1 MRRTESDNTVT
12 RIAVFNDCQESLIDS
27 LRPFGDICLISDRSD
42 LDSNLHDVLFIDWRC
57 RDLHD
62 AIDTMPFT
70 RSVPVLLVIDPQQT
84 IPDSLTCRQITDLT
98 TPDEISS
105 SAFAWRLAQIIKRFQ
120 APMEIN
126 TPESPEI
133 QLLHQVVDLLND
145 WVVIKDSEH
154 RYLEV
159 SESFAQTVGMSRDK
173 IIGKNDL
180 EIGIERETVLGNPRA
195 GRNGTWYQDNHALQ
209 SGESTTNEEL
219 DWRAFAASRR
229 YKRVARRPLR
239 NAKGDVYALLVV
251 TTDITDKVLAERNLQ
266 ARNLMLRQV
275 TQEKLK
281 ADKHRQEAEQA
292 VRAKNKFLV
301 SASHD
306 LRQPLHAL
314 GLFLTVLEGR
324 LEKDDNKD
332 ILQKIRHSSDSLN
345 ALFNSLLDISRL
357 DAGVVEISMKNFAI
371 RTLLLSIRDEFIQLG
386 KSKSIDVTVELS
398 ESIIHTDPVLFARII
413 RNLLQNAITHTS
425 SGSVLLRSHERGD
438 KLQIDVIDTGPG
450 IAEQYHEKIFSE
462 YFQLEHDS
470 TKATRGLGL
479 GLAIVRKMAQL
490 LGIDVSLQS
499 VPHEGSTFT
508 VTVPLGS
515 PAEST
520 KPEAPSRFFRLAG
533 TRILFIDDEPDIR
546 EGQQLILE
554 AFECQTL
561 AAESAAQAVNLLQ
574 TQQMQPDIL
583 VVDYQLKNE
592 LTGTAAIN
600 TIRSHFQQEIPAIIV
615 TGDTSKKRLREARQ
629 SGCRLLHKPVDA
641 KDLVQIIASVLEE
654 KSTPD

>member
-1 MRRTESDNTVT
+1 MTT
-12 RIAVFNDCQESLIDS
+12 IAVFNDCQESLVES
-27 LRPFGDICLISDRSD
+27 LRSLGTIREIGDQSELQ
-42 LDSNLHDVLFIDWRC
+42 SNLHDVLIIDWRS

-62 AIDTMPFT
+62 AIDSLPFT
-70 RSVPVLLVIDPQQT
+70 RSVPVLLIIQPQQS
-84 IPDSLTCRQITDLT
+84 IPDSLTCRQVTELITA
-98 TPDEISS
+98 DEIGSS
-105 SAFAWRLAQIIKRFQ
+105 TLAWRLAQIIKRFR

-126 TPESPEI
+126 TPETPEL

-145 WVVIKDSEH
+145 WVVIKDREH

-180 EIGIERETVLGNPRA
+180 EIGIDRTTVLGDPRA
-195 GRNGTWYQDNHALQ
+195 GRYGTWHQDNQAMH

-219 DWRAFAASRR
+219 DWRAFAANRR

-239 NAKGDVYALLVV
+239 NAKGEIYALLVV
-251 TTDITDKVLAERNLQ
+251 TTDITDRVLAERNLQ

-275 TQEKLK
+275 TQEKLN

-324 LEKDDNKD
+324 LEDGDNKE

-357 DAGVVEISMKNFAI
+357 DAGVVEVSFKNFPI

-450 IAEQYHEKIFSE
+450 IAPQYHEKIFSE
-462 YFQLEHDS
+462 YFQLEHES

-499 VPHEGSTFT
+499 APGEGSTFT

-515 PAEST
+515 PAESSA
-520 KPEAPSRFFRLAG
+520 PETTSRFFKLAG

-561 AAESAAQAVNLLQ
+561 AAESAAQAVRLLQ
-574 TQQMQPDIL
+574 EHQMQPDIL

-592 LTGTAAIN
+592 LTGTAAIS
-600 TIRSHFQQEIPAIIV
+600 TVRSHFAREIPAIIV

-641 KDLVQIIASVLEE
+641 KDLVKTIASVLEE
-654 KSTPD
+654 TSKSD